1 MSGTNT
7 NTKSNVAAGKP
18 KVTGAVFRAI
28 TGTTP
33 PTTASSSLSSA
44 FKAMGYVSDDGVTNS
59 NSPESSEIKAW
70 GGDVVLNPQTGKTD
84 TFKLK
89 LIEVLNANVLKAVY
103 GDNNVTVS
111 GSETVVEVNS
121 KEGDE
126 GVWVIDT
133 ILGTYMKRIVI
144 PNGKITEVGDIVYKD
159 DEAVGYEITISAT
172 PDTDGNTH
180 YEYIVPITGATGSTG
195 A

>member
-111 GSETVVEVNS
+111 GSETIVEVNS

>member
-1 MSGTNT
+1 M
-7 NTKSNVAAGKP
+7 
-18 KVTGAVFRAI
+18 
-28 TGTTP
+28 
-33 PTTASSSLSSA
+33 
-44 FKAMGYVSDDGVTNS
+44 
-59 NSPESSEIKAW
+59 
-70 GGDVVLNPQTGKTD
+70 VLNPQTGKTD

-111 GSETVVEVNS
+111 GSETIVEVNS

-159 DEAVGYEITISAT
+159 DEAVGYEIAISAT

>member
-84 TFKLK
+84 AFKLK

-111 GSETVVEVNS
+111 GSETIVEVNS

>member
-18 KVTGAVFRAI
+18 KVTGAVFRAA

-33 PTTASSSLSSA
+33 PTTASSNLASA

-89 LIEVLNANVLKAVY
+89 LIEILNTDVLKAVY
-103 GDNNVTVS
+103 GDSNVTVA
-111 GSETVVEVNS
+111 GNETTIAVNS

-180 YEYIVPITGATGSTG
+180 YEYIAPITGATGATG